1 MCCTQLIVSC
11 RLFIINCSLFRFDT
25 NLHCLTL
32 IVLPIAYIL
41 VYLYLEYKR
50 NKQCMQIFYR
60 MSKIGKLP
68 RQLFQCLY
76 QTQLLFALR
85 APANTTYK
93 RTFEH
98 KNIYP
103 DIYAQVRDIYTI
115 CYQGCNDSRYYRP
128 ITIVAGTIVNS
139 RLLFHTIDTIAD
151 S

>member
-1 MCCTQLIVSC
+1 
-11 RLFIINCSLFRFDT
+11 
-25 NLHCLTL
+25 
-32 IVLPIAYIL
+32 
-41 VYLYLEYKR
+41 
-50 NKQCMQIFYR
+50 

-85 APANTTYK
+85 APANTTFK

-115 CYQGCNDSRYYRP
+115 CY
-128 ITIVAGTIVNS
+128 
-139 RLLFHTIDTIAD
+139 
-151 S
+151 